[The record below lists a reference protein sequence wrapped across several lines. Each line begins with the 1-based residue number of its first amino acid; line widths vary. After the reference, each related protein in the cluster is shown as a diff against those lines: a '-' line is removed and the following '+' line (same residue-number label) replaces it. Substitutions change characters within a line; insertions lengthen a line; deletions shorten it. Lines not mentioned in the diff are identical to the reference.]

1 MTILSA
7 PWCAIRSLQGQY
19 GNSQA
24 SISIDAE
31 QGDEGPTELSGI
43 VVLREGAETLVLHC
57 RSMKEKT
64 SQHNGNA
71 HVDGESWMESHN
83 QSRQIATAADQNVRQ
98 QEFMLAVEQHRR
110 QIFRYLLASSRDVD
124 TAETLTQECLLK
136 AYRHWSGFRGDS
148 SVATWLMRIAINLQ
162 RDHWRSRRL
171 QFWRQTQ
178 RNAVDLDDAC
188 NWLPG
193 NTSSPEDQALA
204 REQVAQVW
212 KAVERMTEKQRTV
225 FLLRFVEDLQ
235 YNEIAQATD
244 MHEGT
249 VKAHASRALARV
261 RQELGRDR
269 RALRDSFAT

>member
-1 MTILSA
+1 MET
-7 PWCAIRSLQGQY
+7 
-19 GNSQA
+19 
-24 SISIDAE
+24 SISMDGE
-31 QGDEGPTELSGI
+31 QSDEGPAKLSGI
-43 VVLREGAETLVLHC
+43 VVRPKEAGTFALHC

-64 SQHNGNA
+64 SQYNGNA
-71 HVDGESWMESHN
+71 HVDGESGMQSHSQSGQVVTVAN
-83 QSRQIATAADQNVRQ
+83 QDVKQ
-98 QEFMLAVEQHRR
+98 QEFALAVEQHRR

-188 NWLPG
+188 NWLPS

-212 KAVERMTEKQRTV
+212 KAIERLTEKQRTV

-235 YNEIAQATD
+235 YSEIAQATD
-244 MHEGT
+244 MHVGT
-249 VKAHASRALARV
+249 VKAHVSRALAKV
-261 RQELGRDR
+261 RQELGRSR
-269 RALRDSFAT
+269 RALTDSFAT